1 MRNCQPPAVPAPLA
15 PYERLTQSPL
25 SNTIGDASIPN
36 IPLSPEVTY
45 LIGTAAAAPGGS
57 YALTLPPGNTQQLF
71 KRIYIPGGSVAG
83 TATWVITGTFAGG
96 FTKLTFNALATAA
109 VLEWDSSSWQLIGG
123 NAILSP

>member
-15 PYERLTQSPL
+15 PYERLVQSPL
-25 SNTIGDASIPN
+25 ANIIGDASIIN

-45 LIGTAAAAPGGS
+45 LQGAATAAPGGT

-71 KRIYIPGGSVAG
+71 KRIYIPGALVVG

-96 FTKLTFNALATAA
+96 FTKLTFNALATSA
-109 VLEWDSSSWQLIGG
+109 VLEWDGSSYQLIGG